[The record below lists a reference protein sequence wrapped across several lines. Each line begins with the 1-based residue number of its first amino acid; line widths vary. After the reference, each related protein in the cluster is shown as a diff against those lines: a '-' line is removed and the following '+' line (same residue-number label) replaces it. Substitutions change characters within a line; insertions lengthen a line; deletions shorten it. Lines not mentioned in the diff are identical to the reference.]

1 MQATPDQKTSRF
13 RLAVLAIALFALG
26 AGSVG
31 WYRAA
36 RIRSE
41 DAVSADLAHAGIDP
55 AKRAAIEELVRT
67 YILEHPEIL
76 PEAMDKLQA
85 REASDRLKPVR
96 AALETPFPGAILGNP
111 AGAVTLVEFS
121 DFSCTYCRSSVTDI
135 NALVASNPD
144 LKVVLR
150 ELPIIAPASEPAAKM
165 ALAAAAQGKYAAYHA
180 AMFAGA
186 RPDNVSI
193 TAAATKAGVDLDTAR
208 TFVTRADVQQ
218 EIEHNLAYA
227 RQLGISG
234 TPAFAIGGQVIA
246 GAVGK
251 DKLQAAVDAARKRQT
266 PISI

>member
-1 MQATPDQKTSRF
+1 METLKKSPSRVS
-13 RLAVLAIALFALG
+13 LAVMAIALFALG

-31 WYRAA
+31 LYRMVSM
-36 RIRSE
+36 RGS

-55 AKRAAIEELVRT
+55 AKRVAIEELVHA

-96 AALETPFPGAILGNP
+96 SALETPFPGAILGNP
-111 AGAVTLVEFS
+111 AGTVTMVEFS
-121 DFSCTYCRSSVTDI
+121 DYSCTYCRGSVADV
-135 NALVASNPD
+135 NALVAANPD

-165 ALAAAAQGKYAAYHA
+165 ALAAAAQGKYSAYHA

-186 RPDNVSI
+186 HPDDASI
-193 TAAATKAGVDLDTAR
+193 AAAATKAGVNLAAAHAFVAR
-208 TFVTRADVQQ
+208 PEVQQ
-218 EIEHNLAYA
+218 EIEHNLAIF
-227 RQLGISG
+227 RQLGMNG
-234 TPAFAIGGQVIA
+234 TPAFTIGSQVIA

-251 DKLQAAVDAARKRQT
+251 DALQAAVDAARKAVTQA
-266 PISI
+266 

>member
-1 MQATPDQKTSRF
+1 MESNVMDTTPSPKPSRVH
-13 RLAVLAIALFALG
+13 LIIVAVVLFAIG

-31 WYRAA
+31 WYRSAHRA
-36 RIRSE
+36 HP
-41 DAVSADLAHAGIDP
+41 DDTVAADLMHAGIDP
-55 AKRAAIEELVRT
+55 AKRAAFEELVHA

-96 AALETPFPGAILGNP
+96 VALETPFPGAVLGNP
-111 AGAVTLVEFS
+111 AGTVTLVEFS
-121 DFSCTYCRSSVTDI
+121 DFSCTYCRGSVADV
-135 NALVASNPD
+135 NALVAANPD

-180 AMFAGA
+180 AMFAGP
-186 RPDNVSI
+186 RPDDTSI
-193 TAAATKAGVDLDTAR
+193 AAAATRAGVNLDTAR
-208 TFVTRADVQQ
+208 TFAARPEVQQ
-218 EIEHNLAYA
+218 EIDHNLAYA

-234 TPAFAIGGQVIA
+234 TPAFTVGGQVIS

-251 DKLQAAVDAARKRQT
+251 DKLQEAVDAARKG
-266 PISI
+266 